1 MKVVGWGDGVVG
13 IDHEIFPNNS
23 SALHLGIGDRD

>member
-13 IDHEIFPNNS
+13 MGYEIFPNNS
-23 SALHLGIGDRD
+23 SALHLGIVDRD